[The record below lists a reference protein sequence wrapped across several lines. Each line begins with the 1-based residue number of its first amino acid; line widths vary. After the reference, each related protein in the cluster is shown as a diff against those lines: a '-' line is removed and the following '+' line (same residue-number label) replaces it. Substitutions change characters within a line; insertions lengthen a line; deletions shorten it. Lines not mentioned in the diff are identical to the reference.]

1 MLNWISKSIGLP
13 LEENLHAD
21 AVEDSPSARDPGGGT
36 LSDTFISYS
45 GVGDVCTLLALKDME
60 GIAMALKIK

>member
-36 LSDTFISYS
+36 LSDTSLAIEGSER
-45 GVGDVCTLLALKDME
+45 GVAFLNCKIWKELL
-60 GIAMALKIK
+60 